1 MKKKVVSVMLV
12 AAMAATLFAGCGTT
26 EETQTA
32 PDAGTSANE
41 AVTST
46 EAGDAAG
53 AAADAVS
60 GDLADKKVGVCIYQ
74 FSDNFMTLFRSE
86 LEEYLVS
93 QGFSKENIKIVD
105 GANDQAT
112 QTGQIDSFIAE
123 GVDVMIIN
131 PVNSSSA
138 ETITDKVVEAGI
150 PLVYINREPAPE
162 RTGEME
168 RE

>member
-74 FSDNFMTLFRSE
+74 FSDNFDDACSVQSLRS
-86 LEEYLVS
+86 
-93 QGFSKENIKIVD
+93 IW
-105 GANDQAT
+105 
-112 QTGQIDSFIAE
+112 
-123 GVDVMIIN
+123 
-131 PVNSSSA
+131 
-138 ETITDKVVEAGI
+138 
-150 PLVYINREPAPE
+150 
-162 RTGEME
+162 
-168 RE
+168 